1 MLEMLKNA
9 GSFEDRVIPG
19 GSSCVRNA
27 LLLGRGLLALIV
39 LVLTVLLPVAA
50 AAGKDR
56 KIDATA
62 EHPSDIYLAGD
73 LLTMRVKDVPLQKI
87 LKEIA
92 DLTGIKVVYNGP
104 ADALVSAH
112 FSDVSLYSGLK
123 RLLRGFSYV
132 LVSAKNT
139 DSTVEPRIAQI
150 TVFSQNRGN
159 PQHSQE
165 PQRRSRVSSVGLP
178 DPSLESLVSRL
189 KNSNAEIRQQT
200 VDQLGDLMDDRAIGP
215 LSDILAKDPDA
226 SIRASA
232 AEALGDIG
240 EEAARGVLEEALRD
254 PHVLVRRS
262 AVEALGEMGGSDS
275 IYALQ
280 EALNDQDKAVRNL
293 AAEALEELNEA
304 QEDTSE

>member
-1 MLEMLKNA
+1 LEMLRIT
-9 GSFEDRVIPG
+9 GSFEDGVVCW
-19 GSSCVRNA
+19 STSFAQND
-27 LLLGRGLLALIV
+27 LLLRRGLFVLIV
-39 LVLTVLLPVAA
+39 LILTVFLPIAA
-50 AAGKDR
+50 TAGKER
-56 KIDATA
+56 KIDANPD
-62 EHPSDIYLAGD
+62 HSSDIYLAGD
-73 LLTMRVKDVPLQKI
+73 LLTVRAKDVPLQKI

-132 LVSAKNT
+132 LVSAKNS
-139 DSTVEPRIAQI
+139 DSSVEPRIAQI

-159 PQHSQE
+159 SQHSQD
-165 PQRRSRVSSVGLP
+165 PQRRSRVNPGGLP
-178 DPSLESLVSRL
+178 DPSLESLVTRL
-189 KNSNAEIRQQT
+189 KNSNPEIRQQT
-200 VDQLGDLMDDRAIGP
+200 VDQLGDLMDDRAIAP
-215 LSDILAKDPDA
+215 LSEVLAKDPDA

-293 AAEALEELNEA
+293 AAEALEELKEA
-304 QEDTSE
+304 KEDIAE